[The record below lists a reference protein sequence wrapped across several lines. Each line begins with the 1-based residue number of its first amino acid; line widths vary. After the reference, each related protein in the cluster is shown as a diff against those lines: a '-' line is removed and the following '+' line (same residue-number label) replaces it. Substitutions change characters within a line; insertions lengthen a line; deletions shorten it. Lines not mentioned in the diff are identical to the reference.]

1 VILLEGVGKCFPLYK
16 RPVDRLLEWCG
27 VAQTSRPFWALR
39 NITLAVQPGKTTG
52 LVGVNGSGK
61 STLLK
66 LMTGTLLP
74 TTGTLKVEGR
84 VAALLELGTG
94 FHPEFTGRQNIWIN
108 GQFLGMTPQ
117 EIAQRQDSI
126 IAFSELGDFIDQ
138 PIRTYSSGMIV
149 RLGFSIAAAVNPDVL
164 IIDEALSVGDAHFSQ
179 KCLRRIREFKE
190 SGATILF
197 VSHDP
202 NAVTT
207 LCDEAVLLHEGQI
220 LEVGKPRDVLE
231 RYGVLLAA
239 QSTENK
245 AMAFQR
251 SAMKSPNSEATKSG
265 TFEALITKVRTLD
278 ERGEES
284 QIFFTGGQLRVELE
298 VLFLSTV
305 VSPTIGIL
313 IRDAF
318 GTDLFGTNTKLKE
331 MDLGTVT
338 EGTVIQLEISLPLQL
353 GEGKYTITAA
363 VHRDET
369 HLEKCYDWTDRA
381 AAFSVRNKGKREAI
395 GKILLSNTWKL
406 NQTTLTTD
414 RLSQS
419 LNELFGNQQNP
430 LSINEQSP
438 SPYLKGF
445 HAYEKREGNPPL
457 GWRWVEPKAQLLL
470 QVQGNTLRLKG
481 FFPPQIKPEATITVR
496 IRQHILATIR
506 SQGENSRD
514 WFESDLNVEPFIGS
528 YVFLELECSESIRE
542 IPMGNQIAR
551 ELSFALTSLET
562 FDA

>member
-1 VILLEGVGKCFPLYK
+1 MIFLEGVGKCFPLYK

-117 EIAQRQDSI
+117 EIAERQDSI
-126 IAFSELGDFIDQ
+126 IAFSELGEFIDQ

-231 RYGVLLAA
+231 RYGVILAA

-251 SAMKSPNSEATKSG
+251 NSVKSPDSEATKSG
-265 TFEALITKVRTLD
+265 TFEALITRVRTLD
-278 ERGEES
+278 ERGEET

-305 VSPTIGIL
+305 ESPTIGIL

-331 MDLGTVT
+331 MELGTVT
-338 EGTVIQLEISLPLQL
+338 EGTVMQLEISVPVQL

-406 NQTTLTTD
+406 QQTKLESD
-414 RLSQS
+414 HLSQTLS
-419 LNELFGNQQNP
+419 EMFGNQQNP
-430 LSINEQSP
+430 LSLKEQSP

-445 HAYEKREGNPPL
+445 HGYEQREGNPPL
-457 GWRWVEPKAQLLL
+457 GWRWVGPRAQLLL
-470 QVQGNTLRLKG
+470 HVQGNTLRLKG
-481 FFPPQIKPEATITVR
+481 FFPPQINPQATISLR
-496 IRQHILATIR
+496 IQHQLLGTIR
-506 SQGENSRD
+506 LQGENSRD
-514 WFESDLNVEPFIGS
+514 WFECDTRMEPYVGS
-528 YVFLELECSESIRE
+528 YVFLDLECSESILE
-542 IPMGNQIAR
+542 VPTGSHPAR
-551 ELSFALTSLET
+551 ELSFALTHVET